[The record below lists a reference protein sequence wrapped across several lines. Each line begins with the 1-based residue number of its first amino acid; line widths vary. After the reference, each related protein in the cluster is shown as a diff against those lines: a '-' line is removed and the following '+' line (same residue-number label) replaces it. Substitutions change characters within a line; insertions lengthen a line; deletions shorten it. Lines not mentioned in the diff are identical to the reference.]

1 MATKSKAYRAALEK
15 IEPGKFYAPSEA
27 VAVVRETG
35 SKRFDSTVEV
45 AIKRGVE
52 ILKNGGVCLIDVH
65 IEPGEERGAAST
77 GHRAT

>member
-1 MATKSKAYRAALEK
+1 
-15 IEPGKFYAPSEA
+15 
-27 VAVVRETG
+27 
-35 SKRFDSTVEV
+35 
-45 AIKRGVE
+45 E